1 MDQSRR
7 PVVRLQD
14 IHSRRQLDSLE
25 IYHFNT
31 IANYDLDITPFLD
44 SRVNSTCGR
53 DNKAGLFVE
62 EEFDQE

>member
-14 IHSRRQLDSLE
+14 INSRRQLDSLE

-31 IANYDLDITPFLD
+31 IANYDLDIT
-44 SRVNSTCGR
+44 
-53 DNKAGLFVE
+53 LFG
-62 EEFDQE
+62 FASKQ